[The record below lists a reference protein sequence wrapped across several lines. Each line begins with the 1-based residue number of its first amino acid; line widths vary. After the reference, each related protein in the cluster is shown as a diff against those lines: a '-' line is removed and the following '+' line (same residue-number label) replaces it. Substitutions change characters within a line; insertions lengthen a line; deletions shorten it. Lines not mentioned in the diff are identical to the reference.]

1 MVPCSPQP
9 ERHRLH
15 SSSYIWHGH
24 HNLKDT
30 DYTVAAIYGM
40 VMHNL
45 KDTDYTVA
53 AIYGMVMH
61 SRNPQLT
68 AFQKMVAVSCIR
80 HHAGNGVSFNIVF
93 KLLQNWGSLVPGMG
107 GVGGLSLSFRI
118 KKNKSLSTRKL
129 DFRVTNLI

>member
-15 SSSYIWHGH
+15 SSSYICCPAH
-24 HNLKDT
+24 HNL
-30 DYTVAAIYGM
+30 
-40 VMHNL
+40 N
-45 KDTDYTVA
+45 DTDYTVA

-93 KLLQNWGSLVPGMG
+93 KLLQNC
-107 GVGGLSLSFRI
+107 
-118 KKNKSLSTRKL
+118 
-129 DFRVTNLI
+129 